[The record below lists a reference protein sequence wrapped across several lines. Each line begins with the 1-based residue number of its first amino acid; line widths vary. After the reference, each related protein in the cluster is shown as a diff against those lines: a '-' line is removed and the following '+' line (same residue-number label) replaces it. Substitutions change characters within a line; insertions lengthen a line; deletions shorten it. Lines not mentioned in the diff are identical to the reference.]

1 MPRLLLARRALRGA
15 TFTEY
20 LIVIGAI
27 AL

>member
-20 LIVIGAI
+20 LIVIGA
-27 AL
+27 